1 MENLKIFLESSSIH
15 GLSYISTS
23 RRHTRLLWLI
33 IVTTGFITAGVLI
46 HQSFK
51 GWADSPITTTVET
64 ISIERITYPKIT
76 VCPPPNTFTDLN
88 YDLLMTQ
95 NMTLDNKTK
104 NQLTKYAV
112 ELLHDH
118 LLDSIMTNLSY
129 LDEKDRYYKIQPPS
143 NAKAGTIITIFDVN
157 LVEANAYYYIRIYN
171 NHRGS
176 TLHVSIA
183 KNSITEYGSDKFYHD
198 TMTSSGTP
206 VRADITHIAKNYN
219 PPLGYSSGIV
229 AL

>member
-33 IVTTGFITAGVLI
+33 IVTTGFIAAGVLI

-95 NMTLDNKTK
+95 NMTLDNKT
-104 NQLTKYAV
+104 NQL
-112 ELLHDH
+112 
-118 LLDSIMTNLSY
+118 
-129 LDEKDRYYKIQPPS
+129 EKLEA
-143 NAKAGTIITIFDVN
+143 AKAV
-157 LVEANAYYYIRIYN
+157 
-171 NHRGS
+171 
-176 TLHVSIA
+176 
-183 KNSITEYGSDKFYHD
+183 
-198 TMTSSGTP
+198 
-206 VRADITHIAKNYN
+206 
-219 PPLGYSSGIV
+219 
-229 AL
+229 